1 MVALRTETLW
11 VRVLWLFHYHIT
23 TLGKWFTHTHTH
35 ISASVTKQYNFV
47 LGKQRRCTVVGKI
60 TAGLVYGN
68 GSLLLGLWYGIVEFN
83 VQLDTL

>member
-1 MVALRTETLW
+1 MGSSPVAVSLSHNDPW
-11 VRVLWLFHYHIT
+11 QVVH
-23 TLGKWFTHTHTH
+23 THTHTH